1 MKSNPS
7 KLKIA
12 LGIVVVCLILG
23 IAIMALYSPVI
34 FQRGNPIPYLRAAA
48 KLNDDTQ
55 YVQVKQTE
63 SESIYITR
71 KGESDALL
79 RMFAEGTGAV
89 FQEQLGSTYI
99 FSDDDNEWLLESE
112 IYWKNYTVW
121 VVPAYSNDDTTQNY
135 EQVSHLL
142 ALNVKVI
149 EMVEDEDNLFL
160 VEALESYKEE
170 INQGDTISVAAD
182 STEVSDILETYQEH
196 NSFRIYFPKINDTSD
211 GLSVTCLDVV
221 QYDSSG
227 EIIQQVE

>member
-7 KLKIA
+7 KFKIA
-12 LGIVVVCLILG
+12 LGIVAVCLILC
-23 IAIMALYSPVI
+23 ITIIALYSPVI
-34 FQRGNPIPYLRAAA
+34 FQRGNPLPYLRAAA
-48 KLNDDTQ
+48 KLSDETQ

-63 SESIYITR
+63 SECVYITR
-71 KGESDALL
+71 RGESDALL
-79 RMFAEGTGAV
+79 RMFAESTGAV
-89 FQEQLGSTYI
+89 FQEQMGGVYI
-99 FSDDDNEWLLESE
+99 FSDDDSEWLLESE

-121 VVPAYSNDDTTQNY
+121 VVPAFSNDDTTQNY

-142 ALNVKVI
+142 ALSVKVI

-160 VEALESYKEE
+160 VEALESYKDE

-196 NSFRIYFPKINDTSD
+196 NSFRIYFPKIDDTSD
-211 GLSVTCLDVV
+211 GISVTCLDVV

>member
-99 FSDDDNEWLLESE
+99 FSDDDKEWLLESE
-112 IYWKNYTVW
+112 IYWKIYTVW
-121 VVPAYSNDDTTQNY
+121 VVPIFSSDGNAQNH
-135 EQVSHLL
+135 EQASHLL
-142 ALNVKVI
+142 SLNVKVI
-149 EMVEDEDNLFL
+149 EIVEDNDKLFL
-160 VEALESYKEE
+160 VEAL
-170 INQGDTISVAAD
+170 
-182 STEVSDILETYQEH
+182 
-196 NSFRIYFPKINDTSD
+196 
-211 GLSVTCLDVV
+211 
-221 QYDSSG
+221 
-227 EIIQQVE
+227 

>member
-1 MKSNPS
+1 
-7 KLKIA
+7 
-12 LGIVVVCLILG
+12 
-23 IAIMALYSPVI
+23 
-34 FQRGNPIPYLRAAA
+34 
-48 KLNDDTQ
+48 
-55 YVQVKQTE
+55 
-63 SESIYITR
+63 
-71 KGESDALL
+71 
-79 RMFAEGTGAV
+79 MFAESTGAV
-89 FQEQLGSTYI
+89 FQEQMGGVYI

-121 VVPAYSNDDTTQNY
+121 VVPAFSNDDTTQNY

-170 INQGDTISVAAD
+170 INQGDTISVVAD

-196 NSFRIYFPKINDTSD
+196 NSFRIYFPKIDDTLD
-211 GLSVTCLDVV
+211 GISVTCLDVV

-227 EIIQQVE
+227 EIIQQAERQ